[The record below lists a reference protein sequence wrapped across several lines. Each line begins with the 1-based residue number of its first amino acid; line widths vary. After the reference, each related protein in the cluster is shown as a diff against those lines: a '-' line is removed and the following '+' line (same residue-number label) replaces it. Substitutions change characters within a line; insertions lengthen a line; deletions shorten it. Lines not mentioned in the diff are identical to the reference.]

1 MVCTSQGTFKN
12 GVCILPRE
20 EWSSEFQCYEFGV
33 LCLILVSSDN
43 QKEKVSVVHYIW
55 ETCQLDDFLKIYC
68 VS

>member
-1 MVCTSQGTFKN
+1 MVLG
-12 GVCILPRE
+12 
-20 EWSSEFQCYEFGV
+20 FQCYEFGV
-33 LCLILVSSDN
+33 LCSILVSSDN